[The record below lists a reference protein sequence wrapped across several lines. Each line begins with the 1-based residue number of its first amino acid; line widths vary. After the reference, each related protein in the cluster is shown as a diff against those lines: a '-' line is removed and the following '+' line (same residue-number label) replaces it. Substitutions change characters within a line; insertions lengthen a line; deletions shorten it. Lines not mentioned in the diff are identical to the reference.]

1 MSRAKSLEEGV
12 LRLFKRS
19 CREGRLDVAEHL
31 LHALEQLE
39 QQDRSDLTLDDAYL
53 AVADL
58 PAKPRPQKTWAH

>member
-1 MSRAKSLEEGV
+1 MSRARSLEDAI

-39 QQDRSDLTLDDAYL
+39 QRDRSDFALDDAYL
-53 AVADL
+53 AVAEL
-58 PAKPRPQKTWAH
+58 PPKTRPPKTWAH